1 MGVWIPY
8 FLAFT
13 SQFWLLLWCEINQG
27 LMVFM
32 ANAHDFSYELAGGLN
47 NGIVNGLVP
56 YLAPTCRLHAPCTFD
71 PNKIAIFFDI

>member
-1 MGVWIPY
+1 
-8 FLAFT
+8 
-13 SQFWLLLWCEINQG
+13 
-27 LMVFM
+27 MVFM
-32 ANAHDFSYELAGGLN
+32 ANAHDVSYELAGGLN